1 MGRSTSPAVDRG
13 IRRTAEL
20 LRRSRCGAARARVA
34 LDAPPLRISTDA
46 LRACPEN
53 PFLPPIAVRTNRR
66 RHGRGRRRL
75 YVRERGGGGGTCG
88 RIDEEEQIRF
98 NSVNALRCMRCFSG
112 SRRVVG
118 LPLSHRAYS
127 SHLCNMET
135 CVCNN
140 AKNKLQ

>member
-53 PFLPPIAVRTNRR
+53 PFLPPIAVRTA
-66 RHGRGRRRL
+66 RRL

-98 NSVNALRCMRCFSG
+98 NSVHALRCMRCFSG
-112 SRRVVG
+112 SRWVVG

-140 AKNKLQ
+140 AKNILQ